1 MDVINK
7 MTVPE
12 LKSILREHKKIHYQ
26 PYSKLNRERL
36 IKLIAYYKLHETDLS
51 KHIKVK
57 RIRVKT
63 NRGSKSFMQKIR
75 NKEVDY
81 DFEPPVKRKQ
91 KVTKTPRSYSQRI

>member
-26 PYSKLNRERL
+26 PYSKLNREKL
-36 IKLIAYYKLHETDLS
+36 IKLITFYKLHETDLS

-63 NRGSKSFMQKIR
+63 NRGSKSFMQKIL
-75 NKEVDY
+75 NNEVDY

-91 KVTKTPRSYSQRI
+91 KVTKTARSYSQRI